1 MKSAN
6 NMPKP
11 DINAIFKSRLQK
23 SIPAS
28 GQPYAKTGK
37 NYFCALVEWNL
48 PEVMYPFLLRIRLIP
63 AGLFLACTAVWAQPN
78 ADIRPLL
85 KALTAEQKQQ
95 LTHYLRHLGAQP
107 DEEMQNVYRQLPE
120 RDKKR
125 VLDLLDFYRE
135 SARQELLATVA
146 WSPDTLMLGDIP
158 DGTVRM
164 ESFRVTNTGKYPY
177 WIERTRATCDCTV
190 VQAPNYPIMPGESA
204 ELRVEFNSR
213 GKLGHSRPVIIVYDN
228 SAPNKRHILHLK
240 AHVLPRKQ
248 AIMPWE
254 Y

>member
-1 MKSAN
+1 
-6 NMPKP
+6 MPKL

-28 GQPYAKTGK
+28 GQLYAKIGI
-37 NYFCALVEWNL
+37 NYLCALVKWNL
-48 PEVMYPFLLRIRLIP
+48 PEVMYLFLSRICLIP
-63 AGLFLACTAVWAQPN
+63 ASLFLAHAAVWAQPN

-95 LTHYLRHLGAQP
+95 LTQYLRHLGAQP

-135 SARQELLATVA
+135 SARQELLATVV
-146 WSPDTLMLGDIP
+146 WSPDTLALGDMP
-158 DGTVRM
+158 DGAVRM

-177 WIERTRATCDCTV
+177 WIERSRTTCDCTV
-190 VQAPNYPIMPGESA
+190 VQAPNYPIMPGEAA

-228 SAPNKRHILHLK
+228 STPNKRHILHVR